1 MNSDTY
7 RIMLEPTL
15 DISYLPYSELRYS
28 ELGLDMLVDMQLTRT
43 RTLAAPYCMLSAW
56 FTIG

>member
-1 MNSDTY
+1 
-7 RIMLEPTL
+7 MLEPTL
-15 DISYLPYSELRYS
+15 DISYLPYSELCYS